1 LDSISIHRG
10 LDDLEQLNGSPPISR
25 FLGRNKSG
33 RQLLLANDLDEDA
46 SVTFDRRK
54 GGVREPL
61 MMS

>member
-1 LDSISIHRG
+1 MLITFLIRTLS
-10 LDDLEQLNGSPPISR
+10 QNSR

-33 RQLLLANDLDEDA
+33 RQLLLSSDLDDDT

-61 MMS
+61 MMA